1 MNSLCLFLCSSVRLL
16 IPPSAVLPSV
26 RNFKISPVLG
36 SQSLPFS
43 LLWTYFYFNI
53 DPSLLTS
60 LKIWQSSKTFLCFY
74 CYYVTA
80 KYNINIQRSGG
91 LEIHIAEQKS
101 RVLMSTILQN
111 KLNFWVTLKPN
122 LKSKPRI
129 FYGQYI
135 NIHVWNRKVYC
146 VHRDSF

>member
-1 MNSLCLFLCSSVRLL
+1 MFS
-16 IPPSAVLPSV
+16 
-26 RNFKISPVLG
+26 NFKFNQSVNLG
-36 SQSLPFS
+36 EKELSLGKLS
-43 LLWTYFYFNI
+43 RL
-53 DPSLLTS
+53 
-60 LKIWQSSKTFLCFY
+60 SSKGEPYSSKSNNCFKTFLCFY

-129 FYGQYI
+129 FYGKYI
-135 NIHVWNRKVYC
+135 NIYVWNRKVYC